1 MHSEDKVPKRC
12 FLVQDQPNSFPIPPV
27 IPPMR
32 GMLPAGFCPAELFLE
47 QKNISLPADIKTGQL
62 HNIIAIIT

>member
-47 QKNISLPADIKTGQL
+47 QKVK
-62 HNIIAIIT
+62 

>member
-32 GMLPAGFCPAELFLE
+32 GMLPAGFCPEELFLQQE
-47 QKNISLPADIKTGQL
+47 LKNNHFRDKILE
-62 HNIIAIIT
+62 N